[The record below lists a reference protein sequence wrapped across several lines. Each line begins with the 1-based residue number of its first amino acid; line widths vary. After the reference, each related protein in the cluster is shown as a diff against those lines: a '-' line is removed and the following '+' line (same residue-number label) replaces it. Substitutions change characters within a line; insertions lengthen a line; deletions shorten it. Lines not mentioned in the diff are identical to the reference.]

1 MINETYTLKYF
12 VHRGWTW
19 FVSKHSEK

>member
-1 MINETYTLKYF
+1 VLNDTGLTTRF

-19 FVSKHSEK
+19 NVVGLER